1 MSLYPAPQP
10 LESDVFVDVVA
21 ELGLVP
27 RSSPWLRSAGLP
39 DMHSFLE
46 GPVFDAA
53 GNLYVVD
60 AAHGRI
66 FCIDERGQV
75 SVALD
80 YDGVPNGLAIGPD
93 GRIYIADREN
103 GILRVAV
110 SGGAVEPVVSR
121 ADLGPD
127 FKGPNDL
134 VFDRRGN
141 LYFTDQGDTDLND
154 PTGRVLRRNTD
165 GSLDRLL
172 SNVPSPNGIAL
183 SPDETHLYVAVT
195 FGQQVWHMPLRDDG
209 RIIKVGVFQSFSGGF
224 SGPDGLA
231 VGSDGGLA
239 VCQNRTGSVWLF
251 DPLGEPTYRIR
262 SCRGLLTTNATYG
275 PDGCTL
281 YITESATG
289 TVLRARVPK
298 RAASRSPAGTKVSTT

>member
-1 MSLYPAPQP
+1 MSLYPPPQP

-21 ELGLVP
+21 ALGLEP
-27 RSSPWLRSAGLP
+27 RSSAWLRSAGLP

-46 GPVFDAA
+46 GPVFDGA

-60 AAHGRI
+60 SAFGRI
-66 FCIDERGQV
+66 FRIDAARQV
-75 SVALD
+75 SVVAD
-80 YDGVPNGLAIGPD
+80 YGGVPNGLAMGGD
-93 GRIYIADREN
+93 GDIYIADREN
-103 GILRVAV
+103 GILRLDLPTR
-110 SGGAVEPVVSR
+110 SISPVVTRSQ
-121 ADLGPD
+121 LGPD

-134 VFDRRGN
+134 VFDSRGN

-154 PTGRVLRRNTD
+154 PTGRVFRLNAD

-183 SPDETHLYVAVT
+183 SPDETRLYVAVT
-195 FGQQVWHMPLRDDG
+195 FGQQVWHMPLRADG
-209 RIIKVGVFQSFSGGF
+209 KIIKVGVFQSFSGGF

-231 VGSDGGLA
+231 VDREGGLA

-251 DPLGEPTYRIR
+251 DPLGAPTYRIR

-275 PDGCTL
+275 PDGRTL
-281 YITESATG
+281 FITESETGAILTATIP
-289 TVLRARVPK
+289 TT
-298 RAASRSPAGTKVSTT
+298 PAP

>member
-1 MSLYPAPQP
+1 MSLYPPPQP
-10 LESDVFVDVVA
+10 LESEVFVDVVA
-21 ELGLVP
+21 ALGLAP

-39 DMHSFLE
+39 DMHSFIE
-46 GPVFDAA
+46 GPVFDSA

-60 AAHGRI
+60 SAFGRI
-66 FCIDERGQV
+66 FRVDPARQV
-75 SVALD
+75 SIVVD
-80 YDGVPNGLAIGPD
+80 YGGVPNGLALGRD
-93 GRIYIADREN
+93 GHIYIADREN
-103 GILRVAV
+103 GILRLDLSTRSV
-110 SGGAVEPVVSR
+110 SPVVTR
-121 ADLGPD
+121 AELEPD

-134 VFDRRGN
+134 VFDSRGN

-154 PTGRVLRRNTD
+154 PTGRVFRLNAD

-183 SPDETHLYVAVT
+183 SPDETRLYVAVT
-195 FGQQVWHMPLRDDG
+195 FGQQVWHMPLRADG

-231 VGSDGGLA
+231 VDREGGLA

-251 DPLGEPTYRIR
+251 DPLGVPTYRIR

-275 PDGCTL
+275 PDGRTL
-281 YITESATG
+281 FITESETGAILTATIP
-289 TVLRARVPK
+289 TT
-298 RAASRSPAGTKVSTT
+298 PAP

>member
-1 MSLYPAPQP
+1 MSLYPPPQP
-10 LESDVFVDVVA
+10 LESEVFVDVVA
-21 ELGLVP
+21 ALGLAP

-39 DMHSFLE
+39 DMHSFIE
-46 GPVFDAA
+46 GPVFDSA

-60 AAHGRI
+60 SAFGRI
-66 FCIDERGQV
+66 FRVDPARQV
-75 SVALD
+75 SIVVD
-80 YDGVPNGLAIGPD
+80 YGGVPNGLALGRD
-93 GRIYIADREN
+93 GHIYIADREN
-103 GILRVAV
+103 GILRLDLSTRSV
-110 SGGAVEPVVSR
+110 SPVVTR
-121 ADLGPD
+121 AELEPD

-134 VFDRRGN
+134 VFDSRGN

-154 PTGRVLRRNTD
+154 PTGRVFRLNAD

-183 SPDETHLYVAVT
+183 SPDETRLYVAVT
-195 FGQQVWHMPLRDDG
+195 FGQQVWHMPLRADG

-231 VGSDGGLA
+231 VDREGGLA

-251 DPLGEPTYRIR
+251 DPLGAPTYRIR

-275 PDGCTL
+275 PVGRTL
-281 YITESATG
+281 FITESETGAILTATIP
-289 TVLRARVPK
+289 TT
-298 RAASRSPAGTKVSTT
+298 PAP

>member
-1 MSLYPAPQP
+1 MSLYPPPQP
-10 LESDVFVDVVA
+10 LESEVFVDVVA
-21 ELGLVP
+21 ALGLAP

-46 GPVFDAA
+46 GPVFDSA

-60 AAHGRI
+60 SAFGRI
-66 FCIDERGQV
+66 FRVDPARQV
-75 SVALD
+75 SIVVD
-80 YDGVPNGLAIGPD
+80 YAGVPNGLAMGGD
-93 GRIYIADREN
+93 GDIYIADREN
-103 GILRVAV
+103 GILRLDL
-110 SGGAVEPVVSR
+110 STRSISPVVTRSQ
-121 ADLGPD
+121 LGPD

-134 VFDRRGN
+134 VFDSRGN

-154 PTGRVLRRNTD
+154 PTGRVFRLNAD

-183 SPDETHLYVAVT
+183 SPDETRLYVAVT
-195 FGQQVWHMPLRDDG
+195 FGQQVWHMPLRADG

-231 VGSDGGLA
+231 VDREGGLA

-251 DPLGEPTYRIR
+251 DPLGVPTYRIR

-275 PDGCTL
+275 PDGRSL
-281 YITESATG
+281 FITESETGAILTATIP
-289 TVLRARVPK
+289 TK
-298 RAASRSPAGTKVSTT
+298 PAP

>member
-1 MSLYPAPQP
+1 MSLYPPPQVIDSEVHID
-10 LESDVFVDVVA
+10 LVA
-21 ELGLVP
+21 KLKLVP
-27 RSSPWLRSAGLP
+27 RSSAWLGKAGLE
-39 DMHSFLE
+39 DTHSFLE
-46 GPVFDAA
+46 GPVFDVH

-60 AAHGRI
+60 APFGRV
-66 FCIDERGQV
+66 FRVDPAGEAE
-75 SVALD
+75 VAVT

-93 GRIYIADREN
+93 RRIYIADREH
-103 GILRVAV
+103 GILRFDPADATVT
-110 SGGAVEPVVSR
+110 PVVPRSR
-121 ADLGPD
+121 LEPD

-154 PTGRVLRRNTD
+154 PTGRVFRLNAD
-165 GSLDRLL
+165 GTLDRLL

-183 SPDETHLYVAVT
+183 SPDETRLYIAVT
-195 FGQQVWHMPLRDDG
+195 FGQQVWHMPLRADG

-231 VGSDGGLA
+231 VDRAGGLA

-251 DPLGEPTYRIR
+251 DPLGVPTYRVR

-275 PDGCTL
+275 ADGRTL
-281 YITESATG
+281 FITESESG
-289 TVLRARVPK
+289 TILRATVPPV
-298 RAASRSPAGTKVSTT
+298 RTAS

>member
-1 MSLYPAPQP
+1 MSLYPPPQP
-10 LESDVFVDVVA
+10 LESEVFVDVVA
-21 ELGLVP
+21 ALGLAP

-46 GPVFDAA
+46 GPVFDSA

-60 AAHGRI
+60 SAFGRI
-66 FCIDERGQV
+66 FRIDAARQV
-75 SVALD
+75 SVVAD
-80 YDGVPNGLAIGPD
+80 YGGVPNGLALGRD
-93 GRIYIADREN
+93 GDIYVADREN
-103 GILRVAV
+103 GILRLDLSTRSV
-110 SGGAVEPVVSR
+110 SPVVTR
-121 ADLGPD
+121 AQLGPD

-134 VFDRRGN
+134 VFDSRGN

-154 PTGRVLRRNTD
+154 PTGRVFRLNAD

-183 SPDETHLYVAVT
+183 SPDETRLYVAVT
-195 FGQQVWHMPLRDDG
+195 FGQQVWHMPLRADG

-231 VGSDGGLA
+231 VDREGGLA

-251 DPLGEPTYRIR
+251 DPLGAPTYRIR

-275 PDGCTL
+275 PDGRTL
-281 YITESATG
+281 FITESETGAVLTATIP
-289 TVLRARVPK
+289 TT
-298 RAASRSPAGTKVSTT
+298 PAP

>member
-1 MSLYPAPQP
+1 MSLYPPPQS
-10 LESDVFVDVVA
+10 LDSEVFVDVVA
-21 ELGLVP
+21 QLGLVP

-39 DMHSFLE
+39 DAHSFLE
-46 GPVFDAA
+46 GPVFDTE

-66 FCIDERGQV
+66 LHVDPRGEV
-75 SVALD
+75 RVFLA
-80 YDGVPNGLAIGPD
+80 YAGVPNGLAIGPD
-93 GRIYIADREN
+93 GRIYIADREH
-103 GILRVAV
+103 GILRVAA
-110 SGGAVEPVVSR
+110 SGGGVEEVVSR

-154 PTGRVLRRNTD
+154 PTGRVFRRNAD

-183 SPDETHLYVAVT
+183 SPDETRLYVAVT

-209 RIIKVGVFQSFSGGF
+209 RIIKVGVFQNFSGGF

-231 VGSDGGLA
+231 MDSEGGLA

-251 DPLGEPTYRIR
+251 DALGVPTYRIR
-262 SCRGLLTTNATYG
+262 SCRGALTTNAAYG
-275 PDGCTL
+275 PDGRTL
-281 YITESATG
+281 YITESETG
-289 TVLRARVPK
+289 TVLRIRVP
-298 RAASRSPAGTKVSTT
+298 

>member
-1 MSLYPAPQP
+1 MSLYPPPQP
-10 LESDVFVDVVA
+10 LESEVFVDVVA
-21 ELGLVP
+21 ALGLAP

-46 GPVFDAA
+46 GPVFDSA

-60 AAHGRI
+60 SAFGRI
-66 FCIDERGQV
+66 FRVDPARQV
-75 SVALD
+75 SIVVD
-80 YDGVPNGLAIGPD
+80 YAGVPNGLAMGGD
-93 GRIYIADREN
+93 GDIYIADREN
-103 GILRVAV
+103 GILRLDL
-110 SGGAVEPVVSR
+110 STRSISPVVTRSQ
-121 ADLGPD
+121 LGPD

-134 VFDRRGN
+134 VFDSRGN

-154 PTGRVLRRNTD
+154 PTGRVFRLNAD

-183 SPDETHLYVAVT
+183 SPDETRLYVAVT
-195 FGQQVWHMPLRDDG
+195 FGQQVWHMPLRADG
-209 RIIKVGVFQSFSGGF
+209 KIIKVGVFQSFSGGF

-231 VGSDGGLA
+231 VDREGGLA

-251 DPLGEPTYRIR
+251 DPLGVPTYRIR

-275 PDGCTL
+275 PDGRSL
-281 YITESATG
+281 FITESETGAILTATIP
-289 TVLRARVPK
+289 TK
-298 RAASRSPAGTKVSTT
+298 PAP